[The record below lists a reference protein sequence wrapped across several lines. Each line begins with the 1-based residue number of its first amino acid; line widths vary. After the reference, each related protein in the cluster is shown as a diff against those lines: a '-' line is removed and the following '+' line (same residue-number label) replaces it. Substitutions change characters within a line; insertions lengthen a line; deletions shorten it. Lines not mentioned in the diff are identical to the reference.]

1 MPCEQL
7 TRRRFLQG
15 GGCAVIS
22 LTSLGFAAGVVVPV
36 QAAAGGVSGPERS
49 YPMPTADGVTIDR
62 RAQVILVRVNGK
74 VAAMSLACPHENA
87 VVKWLPN
94 DHKFQCSKH
103 DSQYTPNGTYT
114 SGHATRNLDRFPIRR
129 EGTTVV
135 VTVDRVFRSDQN
147 PQAWTAAAV
156 DV

>member
-15 GGCAVIS
+15 SGCALVTM
-22 LTSLGFAAGVVVPV
+22 TSLGFAPGVLVPV
-36 QAAAGGVSGPERS
+36 HAAAGSGSGAEKS
-49 YPMPTADGVTIDR
+49 YPLPSADGVTIDR
-62 RAQVILVRVNGK
+62 GAQVILVRVNGK

-87 VVKWLPN
+87 VVKWLPK
-94 DHKFQCSKH
+94 DGRFQCSKH

-129 EGTTVV
+129 DGGKVV
-135 VTVDRVFRSDQN
+135 VSVDRVFRSDQN
-147 PQAWTAAAV
+147 LTEWTDASMAA
-156 DV
+156 

>member
-1 MPCEQL
+1 MPCDQL

-15 GGCAVIS
+15 GGCALVTM
-22 LTSLGFAAGVVVPV
+22 TSLGFAPGAVVPV
-36 QAAAGGVSGPERS
+36 DAAAGSGGSTERS
-49 YPMPTADGVTIDR
+49 YPFPSADGVTIDR
-62 RAQVILVRVNGK
+62 GAQVILVRVNGK

-87 VVKWLPN
+87 VVKWLSK
-94 DHKFQCSKH
+94 DGKFQCSKH

-129 EGTTVV
+129 EGSAVIV
-135 VTVDRVFRSDQN
+135 SLDRVFRSDQN
-147 PQAWTAAAV
+147 PQAWAAAAV

>member
-15 GGCAVIS
+15 GGCAVLT
-22 LTSLGFAAGVVVPV
+22 LTSLGFAPDAVVPV
-36 QAAAGGVSGPERS
+36 FAAAGSGRGPERS
-49 YPMPTADGVTIDR
+49 YPVPSTDGVTIDR
-62 RAQVILVRVNGK
+62 GAQVILVRVSGK

-87 VVKWLPN
+87 VVKWLPK
-94 DHKFQCSKH
+94 DRKFQCSKH

-129 EGTTVV
+129 EGGSVV
-135 VTVDRVFRSDQN
+135 VSIDRVYRSDQDA
-147 PQAWTAAAV
+147 QGWAAAAV
-156 DV
+156 DA

>member
-1 MPCEQL
+1 MSCDQL

-15 GGCAVIS
+15 GGCALVT
-22 LTSLGFAAGVVVPV
+22 LTSLGFAPGAVVTVD
-36 QAAAGGVSGPERS
+36 AAAGSGGNTERS
-49 YPMPTADGVTIDR
+49 YPLPSADGVTIDR
-62 RAQVILVRVNGK
+62 GQQVILVRVNGK

-87 VVKWLPN
+87 VVKWLSK
-94 DHKFQCSKH
+94 DGKFQCSKH

-129 EGTTVV
+129 EGSTVIV
-135 VTVDRVFRSDQN
+135 SLDHVFRSDQN
-147 PQAWTAAAV
+147 AQAWAAAAV